1 MSTDATIQKA
11 NEYLKSLVQ
20 ARLQAMSGLPTDKV
34 EPFDVE
40 KALEESNGTA
50 AELTASIAHMDPWEK
65 TTGILKNHEVI
76 RSVVN
81 SYAMKDALLDRRRK
95 FLAGIN
101 RSVNLRRDGE
111 SIDIAVRSHSVK

>member
-1 MSTDATIQKA
+1 MSTAATIQKA

-20 ARLQAMSGLPTDKV
+20 ARLQSMAGLPPDKV
-34 EPFDVE
+34 EPFDIE

-50 AELTASIAHMDPWEK
+50 AELTASIARMDPWEK